1 MFNAGF
7 QEAVDNKIE
16 FTNTISFEILH
27 NLLRYLYTST
37 ISIAPENT
45 VELYFTVL
53 YFELEILS
61 PVLRSVIRRN
71 MDASVVF
78 DILILALDMSDD
90 FTIQFCTFFIAKHW
104 IEVEDVEKRAARLPK
119 PIQQLLL
126 DCKRKINS
134 ESLQHRKK

>member
-1 MFNAGF
+1 
-7 QEAVDNKIE
+7 
-16 FTNTISFEILH
+16 
-27 NLLRYLYTST
+27 
-37 ISIAPENT
+37 
-45 VELYFTVL
+45 
-53 YFELEILS
+53 
-61 PVLRSVIRRN
+61 